1 MSFGITTS
9 ASSIL
14 KACGRCRSRTGLTDI
29 GAPHRSFSHDIHN
42 RPYVRLFRTVNIMNR
57 HVVTVNC
64 CMILQESTSIDT
76 LWTYMGFTIL
86 SQSTTFFHNIGRS
99 HNDLKFPKV
108 VRSLIQDCGKQG
120 IRTPVTFWLTCL
132 ANRRDKPLCQLSMYP
147 CSEEHGIFF
156 ISKIKIIVEH
166 QLNGDLK
173 VILTTLIYLY
183 KFIMIEAF

>member
-108 VRSLIQDCGKQG
+108 VRSLIQDCGK
-120 IRTPVTFWLTCL
+120 
-132 ANRRDKPLCQLSMYP
+132 
-147 CSEEHGIFF
+147 HGIILFY
-156 ISKIKIIVEH
+156 IIYVEH
-166 QLNGDLK
+166 QLNDDLK

>member
-1 MSFGITTS
+1 MGFGVTTS

-14 KACGRCRSRTGLTDI
+14 KACGQCQSRTGLTDI

-42 RPYVRLFRTVNIMNR
+42 RPYVRLFRTANIMNR

-64 CMILQESTSIDT
+64 CMILQKSTSIDT

-156 ISKIKIIVEH
+156 ISKFNIIVEH

>member
-1 MSFGITTS
+1 MPESNRPHGLLVYLTVVS
-9 ASSIL
+9 A
-14 KACGRCRSRTGLTDI
+14 
-29 GAPHRSFSHDIHN
+29 HDIHN
-42 RPYVRLFRTVNIMNR
+42 RPYVRLFRTANIMNR
-57 HVVTVNC
+57 HVVTVIC
-64 CMILQESTSIDT
+64 HMILWKSTLIDT
-76 LWTYMGFTIL
+76 LWTYMGFYHTL
-86 SQSTTFFHNIGRS
+86 SIYYSLLYIGRS
-99 HNDLKFPKV
+99 HNNLKYPRV

-132 ANRRDKPLCQLSMYP
+132 ANRRDEPLCQLSMYP

>member
-1 MSFGITTS
+1 MSTKLRGDSPEQNTQLQLLHSDTHVAFGVFPSCQPESIPAARNYMAFLITTS

-108 VRSLIQDCGKQG
+108 VRSLIQDCGK
-120 IRTPVTFWLTCL
+120 
-132 ANRRDKPLCQLSMYP
+132 ARDSNP
-147 CSEEHGIFF
+147 CNLLVNLF
-156 ISKIKIIVEH
+156 SKQVR
-166 QLNGDLK
+166 
-173 VILTTLIYLY
+173 
-183 KFIMIEAF
+183 

>member
-64 CMILQESTSIDT
+64 CMILQESTLIDT

-132 ANRRDKPLCQLSMYP
+132 ANRCDKPLCQLSIFP
-147 CSEEHGIFF
+147 CSEEHGIILFY
-156 ISKIKIIVEH
+156 IIYVEH
-166 QLNGDLK
+166 QLNDDLK